1 MVSDGGSGHSP
12 RQVGPES
19 EARGQGSADWT
30 EPPQPSP
37 LLLTLASS
45 RTHVLGA
52 TPGGTTPHWAAPPAR
67 TVHYIW
73 LEPRH
78 RAETNRAPRKAAQ
91 DARPHSL
98 PGVVVPA
105 LCNTAVHQ
113 LTPPFLPHRAPR
125 AKDSGPRALWERRSG
140 CQMRCSVRMVQ
151 DYISRCTPR
160 WAGPGSEG
168 CEASLEVVR
177 GARR

>member
-1 MVSDGGSGHSP
+1 M
-12 RQVGPES
+12 
-19 EARGQGSADWT
+19 EARATAHVRWALSLRQEAKAVQIERSLPSQA
-30 EPPQPSP
+30 PSYSP
-37 LLLTLASS
+37 LPPPGLTSWGRLQEARPHTGPPLPPGQYTTS
-45 RTHVLGA
+45 GWNPA
-52 TPGGTTPHWAAPPAR
+52 TALKLTR
-67 TVHYIW
+67 D
-73 LEPRH
+73 
-78 RAETNRAPRKAAQ
+78 PRKAAQ

>member
-1 MVSDGGSGHSP
+1 MNGASP
-12 RQVGPES
+12 
-19 EARGQGSADWT
+19 AK
-30 EPPQPSP
+30 PPPTHP
-37 LLLTLASS
+37 CLLQDS
-45 RTHVLGA
+45 R
-52 TPGGTTPHWAAPPAR
+52 PGGDSRRHDPTLGRPSRQDSTLHL
-67 TVHYIW
+67 V
-73 LEPRH
+73 EPRH